1 MNNTKNEILETFKRG
16 SMLTKL
22 IYLNVA
28 AFIIFFFIFLFLPQ
42 DIKSDYLTV
51 PGNFDKLIYRPWTL
65 ITYMFT
71 HEGFTHLLF
80 NMLWLFWFG
89 KLFLRNFSD
98 KQMLAVY
105 LLGGFSGALLHIG
118 VNYLL
123 PNSNVGILGSS
134 AAVMSIV
141 FAVVAFKPNAI
152 MNLLFIGSIKI
163 KYIAIVA
170 FVIDLMG
177 LAGNIKAGGSA
188 TDGIAHI
195 AHMGGSAYGLWFGYT
210 IRNGKDI
217 TRSFNNFLNSF
228 FSWFTTSRTE
238 KNRSSMRATRGQK
251 FDKPKSDWDY
261 NTEKNETQE
270 EVDRILDKIKA
281 KGYDSLSKKERDFLF
296 KQKKE

>member
-1 MNNTKNEILETFKRG
+1 MNNTKNEIIETFKRG

-28 AFIIFFFIFLFLPQ
+28 AFVIFFFIFLFLPVN
-42 DIKSDYLTV
+42 IKSDFLMV
-51 PGNFDKLIYRPWTL
+51 PGNFNKLIYRPWTL

-71 HEGFTHLLF
+71 HDGFTHLLF

-89 KLFLRNFSD
+89 KMFLRDFSD

-152 MNLLFIGSIKI
+152 MNLLFIGTIKI

-170 FVIDLMG
+170 FIIDLMG
-177 LAGNIKAGGSA
+177 LAGNIKTGGSA

-195 AHMGGSAYGLWFGYT
+195 AHMGGAFFGLWFGYS

-228 FSWFTTSRTE
+228 FSWFTTTKTE
-238 KNRSSMRATRGQK
+238 RKRSNMRATRGQK
-251 FDKPKSDWDY
+251 FDRPKSDWDY
-261 NTEKNETQE
+261 NTEKNNTRK

-281 KGYDSLSKKERDFLF
+281 KGYDSLTKKEKDFLF
-296 KQKKE
+296 KQKK